1 MMKKGMLLLLLAAV
15 MVGGLMGQDSPVLM
29 TIGDEK
35 VSLEEFE
42 RIFRKNNSETSL
54 NRQTPEEYLEL
65 YINFKLKVKEAESLG
80 MDTTAKFLNELE
92 GYRRQLAKP
101 YLVDEEDK
109 EKMMKEAY
117 AWSKYDIKASHIL
130 IRLPESPVP
139 EDTLAAYEKMMVIRS
154 RILGGE
160 DFESVARATSED
172 ESVRQNGG
180 NLNYFTVFSMVYPF
194 ERVAFNTPVGQL
206 SMPFRTDYGY
216 HILMVH
222 DKRPARGQVKV
233 AHIFVRTPRGM
244 NEEGK
249 LMAYQKVQMVF
260 DSLKMGED
268 FGELARHHSE
278 DPASAREGG
287 SIPWF
292 GTGRMIS
299 EFEDACFAIEK
310 KGEYSLPFK
319 TFYGWHIV
327 KLIDKQGIGTYEEMK
342 PELQQ
347 KINGGGRMNI
357 RTERFVQKLQKEYG
371 FSAYPEALAPI
382 YQAVDSTLLVGQWKS
397 GTLKELDSELMKI
410 GDHVVE
416 TGEFVRY
423 LETKQNSGKSINP
436 MAYVDMLY
444 KEFTSETVM
453 GYEESRLPEKYPEF
467 RYIYEEY
474 HDGILLFD
482 IMDQKIWTRA
492 VADSAGLESYH
503 KEHRKDYMW
512 EERTEAYLVSTT
524 GEVDMAGVRSV
535 YKKIMKGKLDQED
548 LNEKYCSM
556 DTVPCITLSYL
567 LVEEGVSDMVDA
579 RNGTTGP
586 GPVTENGDKQNFV
599 IVKGV
604 RSPQAKKLDDA
615 RGQVTSDYQEFLES
629 EWIMSLKE
637 KYPVSVDRNLLANIK
652 I

>member
-1 MMKKGMLLLLLAAV
+1 
-15 MVGGLMGQDSPVLM
+15 
-29 TIGDEK
+29 
-35 VSLEEFE
+35 
-42 RIFRKNNSETSL
+42 
-54 NRQTPEEYLEL
+54 
-65 YINFKLKVKEAESLG
+65 
-80 MDTTAKFLNELE
+80 
-92 GYRRQLAKP
+92 
-101 YLVDEEDK
+101 
-109 EKMMKEAY
+109 
-117 AWSKYDIKASHIL
+117 
-130 IRLPESPVP
+130 
-139 EDTLAAYEKMMVIRS
+139 
-154 RILGGE
+154 
-160 DFESVARATSED
+160 
-172 ESVRQNGG
+172 
-180 NLNYFTVFSMVYPF
+180 
-194 ERVAFNTPVGQL
+194 
-206 SMPFRTDYGY
+206 
-216 HILMVH
+216 
-222 DKRPARGQVKV
+222 
-233 AHIFVRTPRGM
+233 
-244 NEEGK
+244 
-249 LMAYQKVQMVF
+249 
-260 DSLKMGED
+260 
-268 FGELARHHSE
+268 
-278 DPASAREGG
+278 
-287 SIPWF
+287 
-292 GTGRMIS
+292 
-299 EFEDACFAIEK
+299 
-310 KGEYSLPFK
+310 
-319 TFYGWHIV
+319 
-327 KLIDKQGIGTYEEMK
+327 LIDKQGIGTYEEMK

-416 TGEFVRY
+416 TVEFVRY

-524 GEVDMAGVRSV
+524 GEVDMAGLRSV